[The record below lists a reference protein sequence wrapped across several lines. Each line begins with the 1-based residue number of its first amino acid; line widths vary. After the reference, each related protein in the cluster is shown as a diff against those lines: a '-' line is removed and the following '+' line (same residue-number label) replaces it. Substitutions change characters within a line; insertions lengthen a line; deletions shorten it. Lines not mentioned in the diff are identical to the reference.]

1 MRFHSSYKV
10 KYAAVKTTHCA
21 SPARCTQTVL
31 YPSLGGELREIRQRP
46 WTGLFLLLQLRFF
59 NHSVTMV
66 TSASTLFLK
75 YFKILFLIP
84 SILEDLIF
92 GVNG

>member
-1 MRFHSSYKV
+1 MLLKKKQHTVLPLPGVLRL
-10 KYAAVKTTHCA
+10 
-21 SPARCTQTVL
+21 VL

-66 TSASTLFLK
+66 TSASTLFFK